1 MVKTPEELGHWLRL
15 SLTPGVGAE
24 AARRLLA
31 AFGEPEAIFEQSE
44 SALRQVV
51 TALQAQALRQIPSGW
66 PELTEET
73 WDWLHAET
81 KPATES
87 ETATAPIG
95 RAVVTL
101 GDDDYPGALLEI
113 SDPPLM
119 LYAMGQIQAL
129 RHLKAAQTVAMVGS
143 RNPTP
148 QGQINARE
156 FARSLAASGLT
167 VVSGMALGVD
177 GAAHE
182 GALLGALL
190 SANFHVPTPMLNV
203 TTVAVVGTG
212 LDRVYPKQH
221 RDLAHRI
228 AQRGLILS
236 EYALGTPPLAP
247 NFPRRNRLISGL
259 AQATL
264 VVEAALQ
271 SGSLITAKQ
280 ALEQGRD
287 VMAIPGSIHS
297 AQSKGCHLL
306 IKQGAKLVES
316 AQDVLEELRL
326 PDPFAQIP
334 LALPGSPKQ
343 GEVRG
348 AGASGGVEG
357 GVEGGA
363 GGGAGGGVEGGA
375 GGETGVEDGLEGT
388 TTDEIGNALRDE
400 QALLH
405 ALGHDPV
412 SLDALQA
419 RCGWP
424 TAQLQAQLL
433 ELELMGQVGRLPGGL
448 FQRIGSA

>member
-51 TALQAQALRQIPSGW
+51 SALQAQALRQIPSGW

-81 KPATES
+81 KSATES

-156 FARSLAASGLT
+156 FARSLAVSGLT

-182 GALLGALL
+182 GALLGA
-190 SANFHVPTPMLNV
+190 AAPVTTPMFNV
-203 TTVAVVGTG
+203 ATVAVVGTG

-326 PDPFAQIP
+326 PDPFAQMP
-334 LALPGSPKQ
+334 LVLTGSEEQ
-343 GEVRG
+343 GEERDAG
-348 AGASGGVEG
+348 AGVE
-357 GVEGGA
+357 A
-363 GGGAGGGVEGGA
+363 EGGA
-375 GGETGVEDGLEGT
+375 GGESGVEDGVEGT
-388 TTDEIGNALRDE
+388 TTDDMGNALHHA
-400 QALLH
+400 QALLQ